1 VKKIINCWAHCTR
14 KDTQV
19 DEFIEYFKNFIE
31 DKPGW
36 FEGFSIGD
44 PSQTNGLE
52 GSHKDIKQFEGI
64 KARSPTIKFL
74 KGKGT
79 HLVEEW
85 SKVRSP
91 TFTRLDSTVLVNP
104 NIVYHSMNY
113 L

>member
-1 VKKIINCWAHCTR
+1 MREEIRAIQTSDSPDIFHKAVELWCIER
-14 KDTQV
+14 SGKDTQV
-19 DEFIEYFKNFIE
+19 DEFIEYFKNFLT

-85 SKVRSP
+85 SKVRSY
-91 TFTRLDSTVLVNP
+91 
-104 NIVYHSMNY
+104 IH
-113 L
+113 